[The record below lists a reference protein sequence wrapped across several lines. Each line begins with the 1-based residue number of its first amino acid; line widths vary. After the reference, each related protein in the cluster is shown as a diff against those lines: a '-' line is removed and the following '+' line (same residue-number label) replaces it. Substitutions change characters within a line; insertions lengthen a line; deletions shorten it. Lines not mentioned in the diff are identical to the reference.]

1 MTSEE
6 QKFIAEI
13 TADIAALINGEPP
26 SQHESR
32 TCCQNELVELR
43 EKVNN
48 LIDANRAA
56 KNFITALSQGDLE
69 VAPPA
74 HNHMISH
81 FKQLH
86 ANLRHLV
93 WQTKQVAAGDLDQHV
108 DYLGEF
114 SVTFKS
120 MIETLREKKH
130 AEESLRFI
138 SIHDNLTGIYNRS
151 FFNEELARLQRSRRF
166 PITMMIGDLDG
177 LKTVNDTL
185 GHAAGD
191 LLIQEAA
198 KALLAGVRTED
209 IVARIGGDEFAI
221 ILPGVDSAAAAEVVI
236 RIQECVTAQN
246 DHSSP
251 FNLCISLGVVTVESG
266 GSLEEAMS
274 LADKRMY
281 EEKFA
286 KKQR

>member
-1 MTSEE
+1 MAGKKKTTRKKSAGKKKKASGEVTMT
-6 QKFIAEI
+6 KVKAVV
-13 TADIAALINGEPP
+13 TAAIKPI
-26 SQHESR
+26 
-32 TCCQNELVELR
+32 
-43 EKVNN
+43 
-48 LIDANRAA
+48 
-56 KNFITALSQGDLE
+56 
-69 VAPPA
+69 
-74 HNHMISH
+74 
-81 FKQLH
+81 
-86 ANLRHLV
+86 
-93 WQTKQVAAGDLDQHV
+93 
-108 DYLGEF
+108 
-114 SVTFKS
+114 
-120 MIETLREKKH
+120 KK
-130 AEESLRFI
+130 
-138 SIHDNLTGIYNRS
+138 
-151 FFNEELARLQRSRRF
+151 
-166 PITMMIGDLDG
+166 DLDG